1 MVHEYLG
8 AARAQVCRIGPG
20 RLAPHPARRCA
31 GLSSLLCAGVD
42 MTVDELLRSA
52 PDDQVVRLKICWRVV
67 AAGDWAEAAHSLRN
81 AAREGDTDW
90 HRNCGSE
97 AERLAC
103 MVPAAKCKHRL
114 TQR

>member
-1 MVHEYLG
+1 VVHEYLG

-90 HRNCGSE
+90 HPELR
-97 AERLAC
+97 
-103 MVPAAKCKHRL
+103 
-114 TQR
+114 QRG